1 MNINV
6 GDEGAGTSGRFVE
19 NPEWAFPNEDL
30 VSSGL
35 DDGMPDLRMWLVG
48 CPVAERFA

>member
-19 NPEWAFPNEDL
+19 NPEWAFPNEDII
-30 VSSGL
+30 SSGL
-35 DDGMPDLRMWLVG
+35 NDGMPDLRTGLVG
-48 CPVAERFA
+48 CPVAEWFA